1 MENNP
6 IQNQPDDKEIE
17 EILSE
22 FAPKPTSRF
31 YINMS
36 DAPWQRRIPH
46 EVLYSSTN
54 IKHNRRL
61 IWGLAVLVLVCAII
75 LISIIPSARV
85 AASQIIHLFL
95 PAPSNQL
102 DVQVTLTSPGDLV
115 DFSDPTNFPLSFTEV
130 QQLANFRVKEISL
143 LPESLSFIGSR
154 YDPRYNAVTLLYKAN
169 DYKIFLTQ
177 RPLGNSEDVFSIG
190 ASAIVKTVKVGNNDG
205 EFVMGGWKA
214 VSTQPV
220 SDNKTPTSTVN
231 IYAVWDNELSQS
243 TLRWQS
249 GDIVYELRS
258 NGEGSPSQP
267 DLINLA
273 NELK

>member
-31 YINMS
+31 YIKMS

-46 EVLYSSTN
+46 EVLSSSTN